1 VNQEKELMIMA
12 NLIPSNRR
20 NRSIAPTG
28 FEDFYNMLDDFF
40 TDPWLTGQRTREAF
54 KMDVQQTDKEY
65 TIEAELPGVNKD
77 EVSLEMNDGT
87 LRISVNREESK
98 NEEGKNYIH
107 RERRYSSMSRAV
119 YLGDAEADGISA
131 KLDGGIL
138 KICVPRQKNAD
149 NTRRIEIQ

>member
-1 VNQEKELMIMA
+1 MA
-12 NLIPSNRR
+12 NLIPTNRR

-40 TDPWLTGQRTREAF
+40 TDPWLTGRRTREAF
-54 KMDVQQTDKEY
+54 KMDVQQTDNEY

-77 EVSLEMNDGT
+77 DVSLEMNDGT

-98 NEEGKNYIH
+98 NDEGKNYNH
-107 RERRYSSMSRAV
+107 RERRYASMSRAV
-119 YLGDAEADGISA
+119 HLADAEADGISA

-138 KICVPRQKNAD
+138 KVSVPRQKNTD